1 MYPNLAAG
9 ENFYIGGKLHLLLFS
24 DQTLLQQNTV
34 FLLQYEIT
42 PENMVDIHMIEIQ
55 FVNLVFPHTSTSYLK
70 MQKEGKPLLR
80 QMLTQVMTKERT
92 LAS

>member
-1 MYPNLAAG
+1 MSNANSFNLAVG

-42 PENMVDIHMIEIQ
+42 PENMVDIHMIET
-55 FVNLVFPHTSTSYLK
+55 NL
-70 MQKEGKPLLR
+70 
-80 QMLTQVMTKERT
+80 
-92 LAS
+92 